1 MKNLR
6 KTIQCSSRSNEK
18 NIYIFEKLLLRL
30 TSNVISIY
38 IYNIEIE
45 NELIKKLNIIF
56 YNKN

>member
-45 NELIKKLNIIF
+45 NELIKKIKFNILQ
-56 YNKN
+56 

>member
-45 NELIKKLNIIF
+45 NELIKKN
-56 YNKN
+56 

>member
-18 NIYIFEKLLLRL
+18 NIYIFENCYSSWRVMSLVFTFTIQKLK
-30 TSNVISIY
+30 
-38 IYNIEIE
+38 
-45 NELIKKLNIIF
+45 NELIKKLNLIF